1 MVRWMGLVVVREL
14 DCGWI
19 GVGKCSMLRWGVF
32 VCFLVVVSVGVGDGD
47 LCVGVVRASGL
58 NEGWDEIPS

>member
-1 MVRWMGLVVVREL
+1 VFVCCLVVVN
-14 DCGWI
+14 
-19 GVGKCSMLRWGVF
+19 
-32 VCFLVVVSVGVGDGD
+32 VGVGDGG